1 MIRLLKL
8 LGNIVDPSWWADLI
22 GEKSGAYER
31 ARKPNKFKEW
41 KLKQPLWKQFFI
53 EVLMFTL
60 IALAF
65 EPVLNMLVCQCCL
78 GDGFDEPRRSVW
90 IGTFTL

>member
-31 ARKPNKFKEW
+31 ARNQIS
-41 KLKQPLWKQFFI
+41 LKS
-53 EVLMFTL
+53 
-60 IALAF
+60 
-65 EPVLNMLVCQCCL
+65 
-78 GDGFDEPRRSVW
+78 GS
-90 IGTFTL
+90 

>member
-8 LGNIVDPSWWADLI
+8 LGNIVDPSWWTDLI

-53 EVLMFTL
+53 EVLMLSL
-60 IALAF
+60 I
-65 EPVLNMLVCQCCL
+65 N
-78 GDGFDEPRRSVW
+78 
-90 IGTFTL
+90 I

>member
-8 LGNIVDPSWWADLI
+8 LGNIVDPSWWTDLI
-22 GEKSGAYER
+22 GEKSGAYDR

-65 EPVLNMLVCQCCL
+65 EPVLKLLGMSMLPWRW
-78 GDGFDEPRRSVW
+78 F
-90 IGTFTL
+90 

>member
-1 MIRLLKL
+1 MELQIIRFLKL
-8 LGNIVDPSWWADLI
+8 LGNIVDPSWWTDLI
-22 GEKSGAYER
+22 GEKSGLYDR
-31 ARKPNKFKEW
+31 AKKPNKFKEW

-65 EPVLNMLVCQCCL
+65 EPVLNLLDMSMLPWRW
-78 GDGFDEPRRSVW
+78 F
-90 IGTFTL
+90 

>member
-8 LGNIVDPSWWADLI
+8 LGNIVDPSWWTDLI
-22 GEKSGAYER
+22 GEKSGLYDR
-31 ARKPNKFKEW
+31 ARKQNKFKEW

-65 EPVLNMLVCQCCL
+65 ELSL
-78 GDGFDEPRRSVW
+78 
-90 IGTFTL
+90 IHI

>member
-8 LGNIVDPSWWADLI
+8 LGNIVDPSCCTDLI
-22 GEKSGAYER
+22 GEKSGSYER

-41 KLKQPLWKQFFI
+41 KLKQPLWKQLFI

-65 EPVLNMLVCQCCL
+65 EPVLNMLGMSML
-78 GDGFDEPRRSVW
+78 PWRWF
-90 IGTFTL
+90 

>member
-22 GEKSGAYER
+22 GEKSGAYDR

-41 KLKQPLWKQFFI
+41 KLNNLYGNNS
-53 EVLMFTL
+53 L
-60 IALAF
+60 
-65 EPVLNMLVCQCCL
+65 
-78 GDGFDEPRRSVW
+78 
-90 IGTFTL
+90 

>member
-8 LGNIVDPSWWADLI
+8 LGNIVDPSWWTDLI
-22 GEKSGAYER
+22 GEKSGAYDR

-65 EPVLNMLVCQCCL
+65 EPLLNMLGCL
-78 GDGFDEPRRSVW
+78 LYTSPSPRDA
-90 IGTFTL
+90 TLSRMPSSA

>member
-8 LGNIVDPSWWADLI
+8 LGNIVDPSWWTDLI
-22 GEKSGAYER
+22 GEKSGLYDR

-65 EPVLNMLVCQCCL
+65 EPDLNMLGMSL
-78 GDGFDEPRRSVW
+78 LPLRLF
-90 IGTFTL
+90 L

>member
-8 LGNIVDPSWWADLI
+8 LGNIVDPRWWADLI

-53 EVLMFTL
+53 EVIYQLFHLTTYFTFSL
-60 IALAF
+60 F
-65 EPVLNMLVCQCCL
+65 KE
-78 GDGFDEPRRSVW
+78 
-90 IGTFTL
+90 

>member
-8 LGNIVDPSWWADLI
+8 LGNIVDPSLWTDLI
-22 GEKSGAYER
+22 GEKSGAYEL
-31 ARKPNKFKEW
+31 AIKPNNVKEW
-41 KLKQPLWKQFFI
+41 KLKQPLWKQLFI

-65 EPVLNMLVCQCCL
+65 EPVLNLLGMSMLPWRW
-78 GDGFDEPRRSVW
+78 F
-90 IGTFTL
+90 

>member
-8 LGNIVDPSWWADLI
+8 LGNIVDPSWWTDLI

-65 EPVLNMLVCQCCL
+65 EPVLTDEY
-78 GDGFDEPRRSVW
+78 GDRSYMW
-90 IGTFTL
+90 DYR